1 VNVRVLIAPD
11 SFSGSLSAIQ
21 AAEAIAQGW
30 LAAAPRDEITMLPLS
45 DGGPGFADVFAGL
58 AGADTHLA
66 TVRGPL
72 GEPTPAHIVV
82 IGQHAYIESAQACG
96 RHLLSST
103 SSETVLHA
111 TTYGVGEL
119 LAAARA
125 IDGITEIT
133 IGLGGSATNDG
144 GAGLIAALGGL
155 DSARESLSGVS
166 LTIATDV
173 DNPMLGPQGSTAV
186 YGPQKGAKPQDIAVL
201 EARLEALAQ
210 QWDGQGIVHRPGSGA
225 AGGLGFA
232 FLLLGAQ
239 RVPGIDLIAT
249 AASLRERI
257 AAADLVVT
265 GEGSF
270 DWQSLR
276 GKVVSGVAV
285 LASRVGVPVV
295 VIAGQVLCGRR
306 EYSALGIESAY
317 ALAETPIEV
326 EATMAD
332 AAGALQARSTRVAR
346 SWSRA

>member
-1 VNVRVLIAPD
+1 VRVLIAPD
-11 SFSGSLSAIQ
+11 SFSGSLSARQ
-21 AAEAIAQGW
+21 AAEAISAGW
-30 LAAAPRDEITMLPLS
+30 AIAAPNDQLSLLPLS

-58 AGADTHLA
+58 EGARSQLV
-66 TVRGPL
+66 TVQGPL
-72 GEPTPAHIVV
+72 GDLVPADIVV

-96 RHLLSST
+96 RHLLAAT
-103 SSETVLHA
+103 SSETLLNA
-111 TTYGVGEL
+111 TTFGVGQL

-125 IDGITEIT
+125 IDGIREIT

-144 GAGLIAALGGL
+144 GAGLMQALGGL
-155 DSARESLSGVS
+155 EAARELLNGVA

-186 YGPQKGAKPQDIAVL
+186 YGPQKGAKPQDIPVL
-201 EARLEALAQ
+201 ESRLEALAHE
-210 QWDGQGIVHRPGSGA
+210 WNGQGVVHRPGSGA

-232 FLLLGAQ
+232 LLMLGAN
-239 RVPGIDLIAT
+239 RVPGIDLIANAT
-249 AASLRERI
+249 SLREKI
-257 AAADLVVT
+257 AKADLVVT

-317 ALAETPIEV
+317 ALAETPKEV

-332 AAGALQARSTRVAR
+332 AGRVLQERSTRVAR
-346 SWSRA
+346 SWSRR